1 MLNLVYQE
9 DYGLLHDEKN
19 EVKKWMRPKGIGHGG
34 EELRTLRITH
44 FQT

>member
-1 MLNLVYQE
+1 MACSM
-9 DYGLLHDEKN
+9 
-19 EVKKWMRPKGIGHGG
+19 VKEMKLKKGWGKKGIGHSG